1 MSSDGSSI
9 LNNAKDTFTSL
20 GNNLSNTAL
29 SSWEAIK
36 KATGQTPQAAGRKR
50 KRRRSMKMKGGYH
63 AYSPSHGVGLNASR
77 ITGIHTA
84 RFHNVGGKRRKSK
97 KHRHTS
103 KCRKH

>member
-1 MSSDGSSI
+1 MSSDNG
-9 LNNAKDTFTSL
+9 NVTDTFTSL
-20 GNNLSNTAL
+20 GNSLSNISTSLSNTV
-29 SSWEAIK
+29 SNVFK
-36 KATGQTPQAAGRKR
+36 KKDEQPVGGRKR
-50 KRRRSMKMKGGYH
+50 KRRGSMKMKGGYH

-84 RFHNVGGKRRKSK
+84 RFHKVGGKRRKSK